1 MKAIRTLSG
10 GEYQGLSMTIGPDTH
25 NQQALWGCEKM
36 NKHNGG
42 NVYIWS
48 DLHLG
53 HGNVIRYCD
62 RPFAGVTEM
71 NTALLHAWK
80 ATVKYGD
87 TIINLGDV
95 SLKLGKEYLA
105 TVIHRLPG
113 YKILIMGNHD
123 WKKPVRWWMDVG
135 FNEVYPHPVVYEGKY
150 ILSHA
155 VVDIFKG
162 SGFINFHGHIHNL
175 ESGISN
181 CINVSVEKTGYK
193 PVLLEG
199 LASEFEEMNR
209 VQRGENDAK
218 TVMRRKQ

>member
-1 MKAIRTLSG
+1 MKAAKIYDWR
-10 GEYQGLSMTIGPDTH
+10 EYQDSSIMMNPDIH
-25 NQQALWGCEKM
+25 NQQVVWGGETM
-36 NKHNGG
+36 NKNNGG

-53 HGNVIRYCD
+53 HGNVIKYCD
-62 RPFAGVTEM
+62 RPFTDVTEM
-71 NTALLHAWK
+71 NTALLQAWK
-80 ATVKYGD
+80 STVKNGD

-95 SLKLGKEYLA
+95 SLKLSKEYLA
-105 TVIHRLPG
+105 TIIQRLPG
-113 YKILIMGNHD
+113 YKILVMGNHD
-123 WKKPVRWWMDVG
+123 RKKSVRWWLDVG

-155 VVDIFKG
+155 VVDIFKR

-175 ESGISN
+175 ESGIPH

-199 LASEFEEMNR
+199 LISEFKEMKGS
-209 VQRGENDAK
+209 QWGKDDSEITMRGK
-218 TVMRRKQ
+218 

>member
-1 MKAIRTLSG
+1 
-10 GEYQGLSMTIGPDTH
+10 
-25 NQQALWGCEKM
+25 M
-36 NKHNGG
+36 NKNRGEK
-42 NVYIWS
+42 VYIWS

-62 RPFAGVTEM
+62 RPFADVTEM

-80 ATVKYGD
+80 STVKNGD

-95 SLKLGKEYLA
+95 GLKLSKEYLT
-105 TVIHRLPG
+105 TVIQQLPG
-113 YKILIMGNHD
+113 YKILVMGNHD
-123 WKKPVRWWMDVG
+123 RKKPLRWWLDVG

-162 SGFINFHGHIHNL
+162 SGFINIHGHIHNH
-175 ESGISN
+175 ESGIPN
-181 CINVSVEKTGYK
+181 CINVSVEATGYK

-199 LASEFEEMNR
+199 LYR
-209 VQRGENDAK
+209 DLK
-218 TVMRRKQ
+218 K